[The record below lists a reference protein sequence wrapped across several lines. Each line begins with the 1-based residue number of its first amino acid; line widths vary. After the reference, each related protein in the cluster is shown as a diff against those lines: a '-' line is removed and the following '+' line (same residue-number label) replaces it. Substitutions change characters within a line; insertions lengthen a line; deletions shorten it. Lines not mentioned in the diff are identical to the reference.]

1 MGRSLIVAA
10 AQFERELGLKQHNL
24 TRACDWVRQ
33 AAGMGA
39 ELIAL
44 PELCTTG
51 YFPRGGRIEEGYFEW
66 AEPIPGPTT
75 DRFADI
81 ASELGVSVVVPLFE
95 RDPASGG
102 YFNSAAVVNPGGLA
116 GTYRKRHIP
125 SLRPP
130 NMLEQAYFAVGDLGY
145 PVFDLGRVR
154 LGVSICY
161 DRHFPETY
169 RLLTY
174 RGAELIVS
182 VNNTGSD
189 RSRRMWNAE
198 VQVNASSNGVY
209 LLQVNAVGEEAGFF
223 GLSLLCDPQ
232 GGVVSQLPQGEEGV
246 LIAEIDLELIP
257 TARRHYGSIQDAHWE
272 DFGLAE
278 A

>member
-1 MGRSLIVAA
+1 MVAA
-10 AQFERELGLKQHNL
+10 AQFERELGQKQRNL
-24 TRACDWVRQ
+24 ALACDWVRQ
-33 AAGMGA
+33 AADGGA
-39 ELIAL
+39 EVIGL

-51 YFPRGGRIEEGYFEW
+51 YFPRGGRMERSYFAW

-75 DRFADI
+75 DRFAELT
-81 ASELGVSVVVPLFE
+81 SELGVTTIVPLFE
-95 RDPASGG
+95 RDSGSG
-102 YFNSAAVVNPGGLA
+102 KHFNSAAVVTPDGVA
-116 GTYRKRHIP
+116 GSYRKRHIP

-130 NMLEQAYFAVGDLGY
+130 NMLEEYYFAVGDLGY

-161 DRHFPETY
+161 DRHFPETF

-174 RGAELIVS
+174 RGAELIISVS
-182 VNNTGSD
+182 NTGSD
-189 RSRRMWNAE
+189 RSRSLWNSE

-223 GLSLLCDPQ
+223 GLSLLSDPQ
-232 GGVVSQLPQGEEGV
+232 GRIVSQLPQGEEGV
-246 LIAEIDLELIP
+246 LIAEVDLEQIV
-257 TARRHYGSIQDAHWE
+257 TARRHYSSIRDAHWE
-272 DFGLAE
+272 DFGFVE

>member
-1 MGRSLIVAA
+1 MGRSLVVSAV
-10 AQFERELGLKQHNL
+10 QFERELGQKQRNL
-24 TRACDWVRQ
+24 ARACDRVRQ
-33 AAGMGA
+33 AVDGGA
-39 ELIAL
+39 ELIGL

-51 YFPRGGRIEEGYFEW
+51 YFPRGGRTEQSYFEW

-75 DRFADI
+75 DRFAEL
-81 ASELGVSVVVPLFE
+81 ASELGISVVVPLFE
-95 RDPASGG
+95 RDAGSGT
-102 YFNSAAVVNPGGLA
+102 YFNSAAVVTPDGVA

-130 NMLEQAYFAVGDLGY
+130 NMLEEHYFAVGDLGY
-145 PVFDLGRVR
+145 PVFDLGKVR

-174 RGAELIVS
+174 HGAELIIS
-182 VNNTGSD
+182 ANNTGSE
-189 RSRRMWNAE
+189 RSRHMWNPE

-246 LIAEIDLELIP
+246 LIAEIDLEQIP
-257 TARRHYGSIQDAHWE
+257 TARKHYGSIQDAHWE
-272 DFGLAE
+272 DFGFVE